1 MQYAAR
7 SRLLDTALLLKSV
20 FIYRRFEVVENFPCN
35 TFLNLDCGI
44 DPIIQTVPRFTDI
57 IHIVLQACIEQ
68 IYFRGALLILI
79 PSKTGSKAKCE
90 YYFMTLVAQRLA
102 LWTLNEGVMNSIAG
116 TTNTWKLT
124 FLN

>member
-20 FIYRRFEVVENFPCN
+20 FIYRQFEVVENFPCN

-57 IHIVLQACIEQ
+57 IHIVLQACTGQ
-68 IYFRGALLILI
+68 TYFLDAILILI
-79 PSKTGSKAKCE
+79 PSKTFSLVKYEFLLA
-90 YYFMTLVAQRLA
+90 TLY
-102 LWTLNEGVMNSIAG
+102 IFIIY
-116 TTNTWKLT
+116 K
-124 FLN
+124 